1 MKLGASYLKYSK
13 IIISN
18 HKNLIQSIYNYQ
30 HHHLMNFHNYLLHFQ
45 HNLAKK
51 IMDSRI
57 HGYVTYSDLNL
68 LTYPIDNLN

>member
-1 MKLGASYLKYSK
+1 MKLGSSYLKYSK

-18 HKNLIQSIYNYQ
+18 HKNLIQSIYKYQ
-30 HHHLMNFHNYLLHFQ
+30 RLLNNFHNYLLHFE

-51 IMDSRI
+51 IIDSRI